1 MGIIRKSASADK
13 RIPDAME
20 QISRRIG
27 PETQGHRLDHFLV
40 TLDGRVSR
48 ADVQRQIRD
57 GRVSVGGV
65 PVLQPSRHLRLGEQV
80 CWEQRVSQTL
90 SPAPLPLDIVY
101 EDDEVLAVN
110 KPAGLVVHPGAGTV
124 GRTTLVE
131 GLLATRALPASD
143 DPARPGIVH
152 RIDKETTGILV
163 VAKTPRALVSLKH
176 QFADRVV
183 EKLYVAM
190 VKGSFSESE
199 GCIDAPVGRDPR
211 APRRM
216 AVRLDGRAAET
227 EFRVLQR
234 QPGRSLV
241 LVRPRTGRTHQIRVH
256 FTYIGHPV
264 VGDAL
269 YGGPPNADMLLH
281 AWKLTILHPATGAP
295 LTFEAPA
302 PATFPWDTYG
312 VDLFSERAAR

>member
-1 MGIIRKSASADK
+1 
-13 RIPDAME
+13 ME

-27 PETQGHRLDHFLV
+27 PENQGLRLDQFLV
-40 TLDGRVSR
+40 TLDDHVSR
-48 ADVQRQIRD
+48 AEIQRQIRA
-57 GRVSVGGV
+57 GRVSVGGR
-65 PVLQPSRHLRLGEQV
+65 PVLQPSHHLRLDEQV
-80 CWEQRVSQTL
+80 TWEQRVPQIL

-101 EDDEVLAVN
+101 EDAEVLAVN
-110 KPAGLVVHPGAGTV
+110 KPAGLIVHPGAGTA
-124 GRTTLVE
+124 GKTTLVE
-131 GLLATRALPASD
+131 GLLATRILPASD

-163 VAKTPRALVSLKH
+163 VAKTPRALASLKR
-176 QFADRVV
+176 QFAERIV
-183 EKLYVAM
+183 EKLYVAL
-190 VKGSFSESE
+190 VVGSFGESE
-199 GCIDAPVGRDPR
+199 GCIDVPVGRDPR

-216 AVRLDGRAAET
+216 AVRLDGRASET
-227 EFRVLQR
+227 EFRILQR
-234 QPGRSLV
+234 RLDRSLV

-264 VGDAL
+264 VGDTL
-269 YGGPPNADMLLH
+269 YGGPPNENLLLH

-312 VDLFSERAAR
+312 VDFSSERAAM